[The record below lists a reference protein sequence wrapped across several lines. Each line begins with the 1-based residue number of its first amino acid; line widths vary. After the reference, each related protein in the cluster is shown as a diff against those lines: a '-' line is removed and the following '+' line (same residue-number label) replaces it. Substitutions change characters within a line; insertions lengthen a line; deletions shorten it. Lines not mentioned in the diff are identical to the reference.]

1 MWHREEYIHE
11 DEFQRIMDEKDT
23 EIALLKEVIESLE
36 VDVEFLV
43 KQLDELKD
51 FVNIGETDERP
62 L

>member
-51 FVNIGETDERP
+51 FVNIGETNER
-62 L
+62 